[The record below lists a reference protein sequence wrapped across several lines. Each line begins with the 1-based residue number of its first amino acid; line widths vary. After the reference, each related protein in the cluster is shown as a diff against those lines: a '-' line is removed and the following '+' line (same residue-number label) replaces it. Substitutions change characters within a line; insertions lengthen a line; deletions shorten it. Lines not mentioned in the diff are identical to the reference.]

1 MPASIPREGVSPD
14 KFRGDAMGDGGLE
27 SVSEGAAAKKP
38 SVPVIGEGRVAR
50 QRIGQIGSPEPAI
63 GGLAMQSPAQVPKG
77 SDAPGKNDDQ
87 LPDRPLK
94 IDRRSARRAPERLQT
109 RACVVEVGN
118 GSTDR
123 RKRSGGAR
131 SSIANRVVAAPLPA
145 CGVPLRLGEEAA
157 RRSHH
162 VWRQAHSRMAGCR
175 GEC

>member
-14 KFRGDAMGDGGLE
+14 KSRGDAMGDSGLE

-77 SDAPGKNDDQ
+77 SDAQGKNDDQ
-87 LPDRPLK
+87 LPDRRSRSTDGRPVELPSAS
-94 IDRRSARRAPERLQT
+94 RPARMSSRSA
-109 RACVVEVGN
+109 N

-123 RKRSGGAR
+123 RKRSGGTR

-162 VWRQAHSRMAGCR
+162 VWRQPHSRMAGCR